1 MKITINKS
9 AKRALSLVLA
19 LAMLVGSLFVANSG
33 VTFTASAA
41 TVEDTWDGT
50 KVEPT
55 ATDAEGNIIISTAE
69 ELAWIALQGGSTTQ
83 GKSYKVVDNAVFN
96 LNGMAGITLNSTAAN
111 VEAAAKTS
119 TWTFASDGNEP
130 AFGGYFDGNGLIVY
144 NASGKKIGYNGLFP
158 ATKPASGGTVTIKN
172 ITVVASDFR
181 GYHNAGGIVGL
192 ANAPDT
198 STSLVLENCVV
209 KNCVISD
216 GADGNSA
223 CQRTVGTH
231 IGNAGHNKTTVSNC
245 LAVNNKLS
253 GQGINGGFVGN
264 VSGYNA
270 GLTISNSVAIGNS
283 PVPTANT
290 TALSAKYANAV
301 YSNVYTDQTV
311 SQTGVTTLTTAQMTG
326 EAATQNMALDF
337 SGAWFANTSGAPE
350 LRMFHNVTAKDN
362 ENGTHSELCADCGL
376 VGLTVEHYYNDVNY
390 DSNITSC
397 VCGQFI
403 FGTHDVWDGTKASG
417 FAGGTGTEADP
428 YIIKTVEQLFLMV
441 RSTGINADGTPIYYK
456 VDDNVNALYIN
467 DTRAFADQ
475 AAFEAAAD
483 SLKNWSIGLTTEAE
497 LCGDTANCYSEHYND
512 VYTSSSTKVLN
523 NHRDGYVDYFGGRFD
538 GNGVTIYGLYSMT
551 TAANHWNNG
560 TGFVPMLT
568 GDAVIKNV
576 TFDTNYVK
584 SNSGSA
590 AVITATT
597 GIWDGQYNKDTDS
610 DGTYETF
617 VMCPA
622 VDAYAKRPEN
632 CNAAIINVAVRNSYL
647 NATNYS
653 NKSYVAGFVSTIRSP
668 KSLKFDNCLF
678 DGTNTTI
685 TDTGTD
691 CHYAFIVSQ
700 ESNTNATVTSCA
712 SVAGSNTVTGL
723 NSYTTAVNSVVS
735 CNELDSNEFTI
746 SDAPLLNW
754 TAWEII
760 DNKPT
765 PKVNNSWIADYYRNQ
780 GQYAL
785 SWRKNKVLTST
796 DVYGTAYEFSALRN
810 NRGVF
815 NDYNTLIGSGTEADP
830 YIINDANTLYMVIA
844 SGGTH
849 YGVPQYYKL
858 GCNIDLEGKQWVDT
872 DTFENTT
879 YNVVFYEYHPFEG
892 ILDGDGHT
900 ISNLYSAISSED
912 SDDEHVNSAGFIP
925 VLKGGTVKNIH
936 FNNVSVSSTKGCAG
950 VVTGWME
957 GEGTSITGC
966 TADNA
971 YVYSAGGYGDG
982 IYIAYNDDVWTPDEY
997 GYITDSYYVGVTG
1010 DNEYKEVYITD
1021 HNADDGIILVEP
1033 NDVKAEILAGNT
1045 EYTSKWYIG
1054 ASDDAIPRLIE
1065 NAKKMPCA
1073 DINGDGIGEE
1083 YDTSDVTALKNNL
1096 LWKDGYDYIYGD
1108 VTGNG
1113 KTDMRD
1119 LAAVQRI
1126 MTGQETTEYDGF
1138 WANVKAGKFTIY
1150 YTDNDNYD
1158 FARKLELYLE
1168 SKTGAE
1174 VEKIN
1179 NGDSSKYAIKLV
1191 TSGDANAW
1199 SYTYDVDNA
1208 VLTFTGG
1215 SFTAVEAAVDH
1226 FIQNVTIFDLPEE
1239 TTGTIDSAKNAITLD
1254 GSTYYY
1260 AWGDEFNSDVEGT
1273 VSYDKW
1279 NLRNKSVD
1287 DTPGGDPDES
1297 AVTIDTEFEY
1307 IRKASDDEA
1316 REINKIIYDEGTENG
1331 KLYLKRGFTGATA
1344 DKEHKF
1350 YMSGIGTKDSMLFK
1364 QGYLE
1369 MVAAVPSDGYAF
1381 PAWWLLTHDVGNGNI
1396 TLDKS
1401 LYSKVYER
1409 NGVYN
1414 GTSTYA
1420 TPTDVTTYK
1429 YKVPTQ
1435 TLEMDLFEIIQ
1446 RPTEAW
1452 NWGSWGY
1459 VSKPSE
1465 DHNIKF
1471 NIHKWYSYS
1480 LDKNDNSL
1488 AVYDLDWANAPT
1500 SGAFSTKLLT
1510 ASGAT
1515 EGTGYTQQSAS
1526 IKINTGNLSGG
1537 SVNGAA
1543 TYQGDHDTMQ
1553 YDMGTLRN
1561 SSEQI
1566 TERKYGFLWNDDEMT
1581 FIVYTDATGTTE
1593 LYRAT
1598 VTKDQ
1603 MNFGSESYSN
1613 SDTFGFDQYAYM
1625 LIENHIFT
1633 AQQDGSSWIQA
1644 AYDDIGECDLVI
1656 DYVRLYQLDGAR
1668 AIITPESES
1677 IYDR

>member
-19 LAMLVGSLFVANSG
+19 LAMLVGSLFVANAG

-55 ATDAEGNIIISTAE
+55 ATDDAGNIIISSAE
-69 ELAWIALQGGSTTQ
+69 ELAWIALQGGSATQ

-111 VEAAAKTS
+111 VEAATKTS

-181 GYHNAGGIVGL
+181 GYHNAGGIIGL

-216 GADGNSA
+216 GADGNPA

-231 IGNAGHNKTTVSNC
+231 IGNAGHCKTTVSNC

-283 PVPTANT
+283 PVPIANT

-350 LRMFHNVTAKDN
+350 LRMFHNITAKN
-362 ENGTHSELCADCGL
+362 NGDTHSELCADCGL

-390 DSNITSC
+390 DSNTTSC

-441 RSTGINADGTPIYYK
+441 RSTGINDDGTPIYYK

-483 SLKNWSIGLTTEAE
+483 SLKNWSTYLTKESE

-584 SNSGSA
+584 TNSASA

-610 DGTYETF
+610 NGSYETF

-622 VDAYAKRPEN
+622 VDDYAKRPEN

-653 NKSYVAGFVSTIRSP
+653 NTSFVSGFVSSIRSP

-678 DGTNTTI
+678 DGTNTSI
-685 TDTGTD
+685 TDTASTD
-691 CHYAFIVSQ
+691 KHYAFIVTQ
-700 ESNTNATVTSCA
+700 ESNTNATVTGCV
-712 SVAGSNTVTGL
+712 SVVGDSTVSGL
-723 NSYTTAVNSVVS
+723 NSYTDAVNSVVN
-735 CNELDSNEFTI
+735 CCELDSNEFTI
-746 SDAPLLNW
+746 SDAPTLNW
-754 TAWEII
+754 LNWEII
-760 DNKPT
+760 DGKPT
-765 PKVNNSWIADYYRNQ
+765 PTINNSWIADSYRNQ
-780 GQYAL
+780 GQYGL

-796 DVYGTAYEFSALRN
+796 DVYGTDYEFTALRN

-830 YIINDANTLYMVIA
+830 YIINDADTLYMVIA

-879 YNVVFYEYHPFEG
+879 YNVVFYEYHPFAG
-892 ILDGDGHT
+892 TIDGDGHT
-900 ISNLYSAISSED
+900 ISNLYSVSVDNNVGFVPELSSTG
-912 SDDEHVNSAGFIP
+912 V
-925 VLKGGTVKNIH
+925 VKNIK
-936 FNNVSVSSTKGCAG
+936 FNNCYAYSENGYAAMIVGYANDGAKIDNCSIENVPDISTLIDDGCSEYYSNYATVTNCYVIKADNTVEYSGETPTLGTEGWYGIEGG
-950 VVTGWME
+950 VVR
-957 GEGTSITGC
+957 SV
-966 TADNA
+966 AF
-971 YVYSAGGYGDG
+971 
-982 IYIAYNDDVWTPDEY
+982 
-997 GYITDSYYVGVTG
+997 
-1010 DNEYKEVYITD
+1010 
-1021 HNADDGIILVEP
+1021 
-1033 NDVKAEILAGNT
+1033 
-1045 EYTSKWYIG
+1045 
-1054 ASDDAIPRLIE
+1054 
-1065 NAKKMPCA
+1065 AKSQPCA
-1073 DINGDGIGEE
+1073 DINADGIGEE
-1083 YDTSDVTALKNNL
+1083 YDTSDVSALKNNL

-1126 MTGQETTEYDGF
+1126 MTGQGTTEYDGF

-1215 SFTAVEAAVDH
+1215 SFTAVETAVDH
-1226 FIQNVTIFDLPEE
+1226 FIANVDAIGLPQDAS
-1239 TTGTIDSAKNAITLD
+1239 GTIDTNKAAVTVGGK
-1254 GSTYYY
+1254 TYYY
-1260 AWGDEFNSDVEGT
+1260 AWGDEFNSDVSGT

-1279 NLRNKSVD
+1279 NLRNKGVD
-1287 DTPGGDPDES
+1287 DTPGT
-1297 AVTIDTEFEY
+1297 ADTEFEY
-1307 IRKASDDEA
+1307 IRAATDAEA
-1316 REINKIIYDEGTENG
+1316 KGINVVNDG
-1331 KLYLKRGFTGATA
+1331 KLSLKRGFTGATA
-1344 DKEHKF
+1344 SNEHKF

-1369 MVAAVPSDGYAF
+1369 MVATVPSDGYSF

-1396 TLDKS
+1396 TLDRS
-1401 LYSKVYER
+1401 LYSKVYEP

-1459 VSKPSE
+1459 VSKPSN

-1488 AVYDLDWANAPT
+1488 AVYDLDWSKNLE
-1500 SGAFSTKLLT
+1500 SGAFPTKLLT

-1526 IKINTGNLSGG
+1526 ININTGNLSGG
-1537 SVNGAA
+1537 TVNGAA
-1543 TYQGDHDTMQ
+1543 TYQGGHATMQ
-1553 YDMGTLRN
+1553 YDMASLRN

-1566 TERKYGFLWNDDEMT
+1566 TERKYGFLWNDNEMT

>member
-1 MKITINKS
+1 MKITISKT
-9 AKRALSLVLA
+9 AKRVLSVTLA
-19 LAMLVGSLFVANSG
+19 LVMILGTLFVANVG
-33 VTFTASAA
+33 VTFDASAA

-55 ATDAEGNIIISTAE
+55 ATDAQGNIIINTAE
-69 ELAWIALQGGSTTQ
+69 ELAWIALQGGSATQ

-111 VEAAAKTS
+111 VEAATKTS

-144 NASGKKIGYNGLFP
+144 NASGNKIGYNGLFP

-181 GYHNAGGIVGL
+181 GYHNAGGIIGL

-283 PVPTANT
+283 PVPIANT

-311 SQTGVTTLTTAQMTG
+311 SQTGVTTLTIANMTG

-362 ENGTHSELCADCGL
+362 GNGTHSEVCADADCGL

-467 DTRAFADQ
+467 DTRGFKDQ
-475 AAFEAAAD
+475 AAFEAAAS
-483 SLKNWSIGLTTEAE
+483 SLKNWSIGLTNEAQ

-551 TAANHWNNG
+551 TATNHWNNG
-560 TGFVPMLT
+560 VGFVPMLT

-584 SNSGSA
+584 TNSASA
-590 AVITATT
+590 AVITSTV

-610 DGTYETF
+610 NGSYETK
-617 VMCPA
+617 VMCPK

-653 NKSYVAGFVSTIRSP
+653 NKSYVAGFVSTIISP
-668 KSLKFDNCLF
+668 KSLSVDNCLF
-678 DGTNTTI
+678 DGTNSTFV
-685 TDTGTD
+685 DTASTKK
-691 CHYAFIVSQ
+691 HLAMVVSQ
-700 ESNTNATVTSCA
+700 QENTNATVTGCV
-712 SVAGSNTVTGL
+712 SVVGDSTVSGL
-723 NSYTTAVNSVVS
+723 NSYTTAVNSVVN
-735 CNELDSNEFTI
+735 CYELDSNEFTI
-746 SDAPLLNW
+746 EDAPTLNW
-754 TAWEII
+754 LYWEII
-760 DNKPT
+760 DGKPT
-765 PKVNNSWIADYYRNQ
+765 PTINNGWIADSYRNQ
-780 GQYAL
+780 GAYNL

-796 DVYGTAYEFSALRN
+796 DVYGTNYEFSALRG

-815 NDYNTLIGSGTEADP
+815 NDYNTLVGSGTEADP
-830 YIINDANTLYMVIA
+830 YIINDADTLYMIIA

-858 GCNIDLEGKQWVDT
+858 GCNIDLEGKQWLDI
-872 DTFENTT
+872 DKFENTT
-879 YNVVFYEYHPFEG
+879 YNVVFYEYHPFAG
-892 ILDGDGHT
+892 TIDGDGHT
-900 ISNLYSAISSED
+900 ISNLYSAIE
-912 SDDEHVNSAGFIP
+912 SDEFACAGFIP
-925 VLKGGTVKNIH
+925 QLAATGVVKNIN
-936 FNNVSVSSTKGCAG
+936 FNNCYTYDASDGGGIIAGDAADGATIENCSLNNCFNEKYVGYSYQETWNDCYIVKQDGSVEYSESTP
-950 VVTGWME
+950 E
-957 GEGTSITGC
+957 L
-966 TADNA
+966 
-971 YVYSAGGYGDG
+971 DG
-982 IYIAYNDDVWTPDEY
+982 INWYGITAENATTP
-997 GYITDSYYVGVTG
+997 IRST
-1010 DNEYKEVYITD
+1010 
-1021 HNADDGIILVEP
+1021 AF
-1033 NDVKAEILAGNT
+1033 
-1045 EYTSKWYIG
+1045 
-1054 ASDDAIPRLIE
+1054 
-1065 NAKKMPCA
+1065 AKKMPCA

-1108 VTGNG
+1108 VTRND
-1113 KTDMRD
+1113 KIDMRD
-1119 LAAVQRI
+1119 LAALQREI
-1126 MTGQETTEYDGF
+1126 TGGDITEYDGF
-1138 WANVKAGKFTIY
+1138 WANVKAGNFTIY
-1150 YTDNDNYD
+1150 YTGDEDNYD
-1158 FARKLELYLE
+1158 FARKLELHLE
-1168 SKTGAE
+1168 SMTGTDVAKT
-1174 VEKIN
+1174 N
-1179 NGDSSKYAIKLV
+1179 TGDANKYAIKLV

-1215 SFTAVEAAVDH
+1215 SFTAVEAAVDN
-1226 FIQNVTIFDLPEE
+1226 FIANVTLFDLPEE
-1239 TTGTIDSAKNAITLD
+1239 TSGTIDTNKTAVTVD
-1254 GSTYYY
+1254 GKTYHY

-1279 NLRNKSVD
+1279 NLRNKGTD
-1287 DTPGGDPDES
+1287 DTPGTP
-1297 AVTIDTEFEY
+1297 DTEFEY
-1307 IRKASDDEA
+1307 IRKATDAEA
-1316 REINKIIYDEGTENG
+1316 KEINVVKDG
-1331 KLYLKRGFTGATA
+1331 KLSLKRGFTGATA
-1344 DKEHKF
+1344 SNEHKF

-1369 MVAAVPSDGYAF
+1369 MVATVPSDGYSF

-1396 TLDKS
+1396 TIDKS

-1409 NGVYN
+1409 NGAYN

-1459 VSKPSE
+1459 VSKPSN

-1471 NIHKWYSYS
+1471 NIHKWYTYS
-1480 LDKNDNSL
+1480 LDKNENSL
-1488 AVYDLDWANAPT
+1488 AVYDLDWSKNLT
-1500 SGAFSTKLLT
+1500 SGAFPTKLLT

-1515 EGTGYTQQSAS
+1515 AGEGYTQQSSS

-1537 SVNGAA
+1537 TVNGAA
-1543 TYQGDHDTMQ
+1543 TYQGGHATMQ
-1553 YDMGTLRN
+1553 YNMASLRN

-1566 TERKYGFLWNDDEMT
+1566 TERKYGFLWNDNEMT